1 MLIETDYFVDDKNY
15 VLKTVQAFNKHQLI
29 GDWTTQILQ
38 AYNRQHNPMGLVDD
52 FILELQEQIS
62 VGAELL
68 DEAYDIVAAA
78 YRFSHH
84 DQIMQLD
91 WNARSEMEQYTSDWK
106 VIFKSWIIQLST
118 IPEIQRA
125 VIKYA
130 TQGKSINSQ
139 FLKTGIRRA
148 VLRYFK
154 LRMRSKRLYRMSA

>member
-1 MLIETDYFVDDKNY
+1 MLIETDYFPDDKNY

-29 GDWTTQILQ
+29 GDWTTQILR
-38 AYNRQHNPMGLVDD
+38 AYNQQHNPMGLVDD

-68 DEAYDIVAAA
+68 DEAYDIVAAT
-78 YRFSHH
+78 YRFNHQ
-84 DQIMQLD
+84 DRPMQLD
-91 WNARSEMEQYTSDWK
+91 WNARSEMEQYTADWK
-106 VIFKSWIIQLST
+106 SVYAQWIAQLSS

-130 TQGKSINSQ
+130 TQGGNINSQ

-148 VLRYFK
+148 VLRYFR